1 MGFAG
6 SRRANMWGASRRSGI
21 KFIPASLEI
30 LSLARKTTASDF
42 ENCVSHRSMSHTLL
56 HETLGTK
63 LVGVEVASVLQ
74 FRGIPYGRI
83 PARFARPE
91 LVEDL
96 PRELDCTSFG

>member
-1 MGFAG
+1 
-6 SRRANMWGASRRSGI
+6 
-21 KFIPASLEI
+21 
-30 LSLARKTTASDF
+30 
-42 ENCVSHRSMSHTLL
+42 MSHTLL